1 MSVSSPSTSVFNC
14 CHLTTSLTSLP
25 GCLSNISKLTGFKR
39 NSGFILHPLLTLL
52 FLLTRFSPRPPRF
65 STRHYQPTR
74 HPLVHAR
81 NVGVILVSFLF
92 LTLAL
97 PIHSFSKS
105 CPLHLWDSSQVCPR
119 LSICLATSLFQAI
132 SAMNRSSHFCPSQSN
147 KILKAFTGACH
158 FHSKQSSRI
167 SHNF

>member
-1 MSVSSPSTSVFNC
+1 MSVSSPSTSIFNC
-14 CHLTTSLTSLP
+14 YHRTTSLTSLP
-25 GCLSNISKLTGFKR
+25 GCLPNISKLTGFKP
-39 NSGFILHPLLTLL
+39 NSGFISHPLLTLL
-52 FLLTRFSPRPPRF
+52 LLLARFSPRLSQF
-65 STRHYQPTR
+65 SKWHRQPTR
-74 HPLVHAR
+74 HPLAHAR

-92 LTLAL
+92 LTLAF

-147 KILKAFTGACH
+147 KVLKAFTGACH
-158 FHSKQSSRI
+158 FHS
-167 SHNF
+167 